1 MEELSALQQ
10 ELMAVD
16 DLDLRL
22 LAFEEKQEV
31 SEEEVADFEKQLHQF
46 ELNAFLTDE
55 FDANNAILTFVSG
68 AGGHDAQEWTSI
80 LLAMYEKYA
89 ARRAWKSELLHES
102 FGEQGGT
109 KEATLQIS
117 GKFAYGFLKRESG
130 VHRLVR
136 MSPFSAKQLRHTS
149 FALVEVLPQLA
160 QVGNVEELIDAKDIR
175 VDLFRSSGPGGQNVN
190 KRETAVRVTHLPT
203 GLAASS
209 QSERSQ
215 QQNRLKAFELLYAKL
230 YQQMKQQQ
238 LETISALKEQ
248 VKIEWG
254 HQIRSYVFDPYQMV
268 KDHRTNVEVGN
279 VQAVLDG
286 DLDLFIE
293 AELGKEL

>member
-10 ELMAVD
+10 ELTAVD

-22 LAFEEKQEV
+22 LAFEEKPEV
-31 SEEEVADFEKQLHQF
+31 SEEEIADFEEQLHQF
-46 ELNAFLTDE
+46 ELNTFLTEE
-55 FDANNAILTFVSG
+55 FDVNNAILTFVSG
-68 AGGHDAQEWTSI
+68 AGGHDAQEWTSM
-80 LLAMYEKYA
+80 LRSMYEQYA
-89 ARRAWKSELLHES
+89 ARRGWKSELLHEN

-109 KEATLQIS
+109 KEATLQVN
-117 GKFAYGFLKRESG
+117 GKSAYGFLKHESG

-160 QVGNVEELIDAKDIR
+160 QVGNVEELIDTKDIR

-203 GLAASS
+203 GLSASS

-279 VQAVLDG
+279 IQAVLDG
-286 DLDLFIE
+286 DLDVFIE
-293 AELGKEL
+293 AELGKNL